1 MSSPDKTAPASAAP
15 TTSAPAPAPAAKP
28 KRKLLMLSFGALVVL
43 GAVGYGLWW
52 NQVARYHEG
61 TDDAYVQGNLV
72 QITPQIAGTVVS
84 IHADDTDFVQA
95 GAPLVDLD
103 RADAQIAL
111 EQARAQLA
119 QTVRQVRTLYTGN
132 GALAATID
140 IRNTEIKR
148 AQTELARAQADLKRR
163 QELGNSGAVSGEELL
178 HAQTA
183 VDTARAALA
192 AAQAGLVGA
201 REQLASNTALTDGT
215 RVEDHPNVS
224 LAASKVRE
232 AYLNWSRTELP
243 SPVSGYV
250 AKRSAQVGQRVA
262 PGGTLMS
269 IVPLDQVWVD
279 ANFKEVQLRNMR
291 IGQPVTLVADLY
303 GDKVEYHGNIAGLAA
318 GTGSAFSLLPA
329 QNATGNWI
337 KIVQRLPVRIVLDP
351 KEVQAHPLRVGL
363 SMNVDVDIH
372 DTSGATLADSK
383 RTAPAY
389 ATQAFD
395 KVSPE
400 ADRMVAETIAA
411 NLGNAPTAALKTAPV
426 AAATRPDAAASRQP
440 AKAPQ
445 KAPQALASRQP

>member
-1 MSSPDKTAPASAAP
+1 MSTTPDSAKTSPA
-15 TTSAPAPAPAAKP
+15 APAPAAAPASP

-43 GAVGYGLWW
+43 GAVGYGVWW

-84 IHADDTDFVQA
+84 IHADDTDFVKA
-95 GAPLVDLD
+95 GTPLVDLD

-111 EQARAQLA
+111 DQARASLA

-140 IRNTEIKR
+140 VRNTEIKR
-148 AQTELARAQADLKRR
+148 AQTELTRAQADLKRR

-178 HAQTA
+178 HAQSA
-183 VDTARAALA
+183 VDTARAALT

-215 RVEDHPNVS
+215 RVEDHPNVA

-232 AYLNWSRTELP
+232 AYLNWSRAELP
-243 SPVSGYV
+243 APVSGYV
-250 AKRSAQVGQRVA
+250 AKRAVQLGQRVA
-262 PGGTLMS
+262 PGSTMMS

-279 ANFKEVQLRNMR
+279 ANFKEVQLRDTR
-291 IGQPVTLVADLY
+291 IGQPVKLVADLY
-303 GDKVEYHGNIAGLAA
+303 GDKVEYHGTIAGLAA

-337 KIVQRLPVRIVLDP
+337 KIVQRLPVRIALDP
-351 KEVQAHPLRVGL
+351 KEIAEHPLRVGL
-363 SMNVDVDIH
+363 SMAVDVNIT
-372 DTSGATLADSK
+372 DTSGPTLAQGK
-383 RTAPAY
+383 RSAVSY
-389 ATQAFD
+389 STQAFD
-395 KVSPE
+395 AGSPD
-400 ADRMVAETIAA
+400 ADRMVSETIAA
-411 NLGNAPTAALKTAPV
+411 NLANAPAAVSQAGNPAASTSQQNGKTAP
-426 AAATRPDAAASRQP
+426 AAQAQRQSG
-440 AKAPQ
+440 
-445 KAPQALASRQP
+445 KAPQALASRQL